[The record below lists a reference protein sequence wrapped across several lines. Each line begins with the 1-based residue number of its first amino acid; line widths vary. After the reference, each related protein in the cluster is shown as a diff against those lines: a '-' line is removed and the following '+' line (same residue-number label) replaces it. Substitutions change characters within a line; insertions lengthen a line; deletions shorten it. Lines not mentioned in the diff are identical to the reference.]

1 MEDSHFHLAQHD
13 HIDSP
18 IQDETAEALIASLKA
33 VINNPNNAGH
43 HQHAAAE
50 GETHEGQPDADAG
63 DEHHIAI
70 SEPREADP
78 VETLNSYTASGTN
91 VVNVAIRRS
100 LSVLFQL
107 TTAHSGLLEELNGA
121 GAIHNLAQNLKAL
134 KEGNKRQVEMLK
146 ELTAQIRA
154 SEMGVDLSGQFPDS
168 LDSEPSPVVL
178 RTDYEALKA
187 QHDALVAST
196 ATAPTPAPVSGASH
210 TAEAHQPSPVKRLSA
225 PRRGRPSKAA
235 TQAAAAAITD
245 PETFTG
251 GATEPIKSISL
262 KGNSTSEGR
271 KKRSLK
277 LEHLIH
283 KMANRRLGVEY
294 AVSNYES
301 KGNRTLPDPESRPLS
316 ADESPNGV
324 SEFRP
329 NFQGDVHADSVR
341 PFVDQVVEDVWD
353 AWQASAIEGDA
364 EVDKPKIKE
373 AMNIYWLR
381 LMKRWEEQ
389 EASKRG
395 EIHRDQLSRRK
406 QNTYRRQQSLLMRRT
421 GNFDQSPLNECRL
434 RAHYRTL
441 LTIDFSTAT
450 SDRPEP
456 DRQYSLQA
464 WEAYRRLAC
473 GPKAGEAH
481 EVLDQWWQSPVVR
494 HLLILLDEFSQDQIA
509 QAKKKG
515 KPKQPNPTFHLP
527 PELWMRTEPP
537 ALRPKDAN
545 GLPLSGAPG
554 LVLFRFHVSQEA
566 IDMYPE
572 WAKGLYDNPP
582 IPAEDEGLPTLA
594 EILSTP
600 PYARLRHLL
609 HVAKARMYPKRLD
622 DEQIAQ
628 INSGIDLSH
637 LEGIY
642 VPYLGTGDNGQGSAP
657 ITLEGEG
664 EYMTTFAA
672 LSQLASNSHGGSP
685 RPELAGPPGSSG
697 LSNDAANNW
706 LYHSPGP
713 STSQPSG
720 TPGPPP
726 APSAPTAVAE
736 SEKQGSSQ
744 RARRLG
750 KRMASEVPGGAVTP
764 VAKHPRRQS
773 HAGMGM
779 FDVVNDDV
787 GLDTGLD
794 AEDEEAEGRV
804 TEVLGHD
811 AAFLEGI

>member
-1 MEDSHFHLAQHD
+1 MEDSHFNLAQHD

-33 VINNPNNAGH
+33 VINDPNNASH
-43 HQHAAAE
+43 HQHHAT
-50 GETHEGQPDADAG
+50 GETHEGHGEADTE
-63 DEHHIAI
+63 DQHHIAI
-70 SEPREADP
+70 NEQQDAEP
-78 VETLNSYTASGTN
+78 VQTLNSYASSGTS
-91 VVNVAIRRS
+91 VINVAIRRS

-107 TTAHSGLLEELNGA
+107 TTAHSGLLDELNDA
-121 GAIHNLAQNLKAL
+121 GAIHSLAQNLKAL
-134 KEGNKRQVEMLK
+134 KEGNKRQVDMLK

-154 SEMGVDLSGQFPDS
+154 SEMGVDLSGPFPDS
-168 LDSEPSPVVL
+168 IDSEPSPVVL
-178 RTDYEALKA
+178 RTDYDALKTR
-187 QHDALVAST
+187 HDALLAST
-196 ATAPTPAPVSGASH
+196 ATVPTPAPVSGTSH
-210 TAEAHQPSPVKRLSA
+210 SAEAHEQAPAKRPSA

-251 GATEPIKSISL
+251 GGAEALKGSSL
-262 KGNSTSEGR
+262 KGNSVNEGR

-301 KGNRTLPDPESRPLS
+301 KGTRTLPDPDSRPLS
-316 ADESPNGV
+316 ADESPNSV
-324 SEFRP
+324 DEFRP
-329 NFQGDVHADSVR
+329 NFLGDVQADSVR

-353 AWQASAIEGDA
+353 AWQATAAEGDA
-364 EVDKPKIKE
+364 EVDKNKIRD

-389 EASKRG
+389 EAFKRG

-421 GNFDQSPLNECRL
+421 GNFDQSPLNACRL

-456 DRQYSLQA
+456 GRQYTLQA

-515 KPKQPNPTFHLP
+515 KPKQPNPTFHVP
-527 PELWMRTEPP
+527 PELWMRSEPP

-554 LVLFRFHVSQEA
+554 LILFKFHVSQEA

-582 IPAEDEGLPTLA
+582 IPAEDEALPTLA
-594 EILSTP
+594 ELLSTP
-600 PYARLRHLL
+600 QYSRLRQLL

-628 INSGIDLSH
+628 INSGMDLSH
-637 LEGIY
+637 LEGVY
-642 VPYLGTGDNGQGSAP
+642 VPYLGTGDNGPGSAP

-664 EYMTTFAA
+664 EYMTTFEA
-672 LSQLASNSHGGSP
+672 LSRLASNTHGGSP
-685 RPELAGPPGSSG
+685 RPELVGPSGSSG
-697 LSNDAANNW
+697 ISNEAGNW
-706 LYHSPGP
+706 MYHSPGP
-713 STSQPSG
+713 STSQPSA
-720 TPGPPP
+720 TPNPPP
-726 APSAPTAVAE
+726 APSATTPAVE

-750 KRMASEVPGGAVTP
+750 KRGASEFPGGAATP
-764 VAKHPRRQS
+764 VAKRPRRPS
-773 HAGMGM
+773 SGGMGM
-779 FDVVNDDV
+779 FDVVSDEV
-787 GLDTGLD
+787 GLEAGLD

-804 TEVLGHD
+804 TEVLGND
-811 AAFLEGI
+811 AAFLEGL